1 MKLENYILI
10 LSKILWNLK
19 MQISHV
25 NKEQNPLMIDVS
37 KKQITSREAIAIGTI
52 SMSKEAYS
60 ALINNDNKKGS
71 VINTAIVAAI
81 MGAKKTSD
89 LIPMCHNIS
98 LNKVDCEIIRDS
110 QNHSIS
116 MKVIIKCDGK
126 TGVEMEAL
134 SGVSIG
140 LLTIYDM
147 LKSIDKKMIINNI
160 MLLNKSGGK
169 SGDFLSKTSN

>member
-1 MKLENYILI
+1 ME
-10 LSKILWNLK
+10 
-19 MQISHV
+19 ISHI
-25 NKEQNPLMIDVS
+25 NKEKNPLMIDVS
-37 KKQITSREAIAIGTI
+37 KKQITTREAIAIGTI
-52 SMSKEAYS
+52 SMSKEAYN

-98 LNKVDCEIIRDS
+98 LSKVDCEIIKDS
-110 QNHSIS
+110 KNSSIS
-116 MKVIIKCDGK
+116 MKVIVKCDGK

-147 LKSIDKKMIINNI
+147 LKSIDKSMLINNI

-169 SGDFLSKTSN
+169 SGDSRRIS

>member
-1 MKLENYILI
+1 ME
-10 LSKILWNLK
+10 
-19 MQISHV
+19 ISHI
-25 NKEQNPLMIDVS
+25 NKEKNPLMIDVS
-37 KKQITSREAIAIGTI
+37 KKQITTREATALGTI
-52 SMSKEAYS
+52 SMSKEAYN

-98 LNKVDCEIIRDS
+98 LSKVDCEIIKDS

-116 MKVIIKCDGK
+116 MKVIVKCDGK

-169 SGDFLSKTSN
+169 SGDFRRIS

>member
-19 MQISHV
+19 MQISHI

-81 MGAKKTSD
+81 MGAKK
-89 LIPMCHNIS
+89 
-98 LNKVDCEIIRDS
+98 
-110 QNHSIS
+110 Q
-116 MKVIIKCDGK
+116 VI
-126 TGVEMEAL
+126 
-134 SGVSIG
+134 
-140 LLTIYDM
+140 
-147 LKSIDKKMIINNI
+147 
-160 MLLNKSGGK
+160 
-169 SGDFLSKTSN
+169 